1 LSNVRRQAQ
10 IDAPIAHVWE
20 LVGDPNRHPEWW
32 PRVIEAECEG
42 IEEGCTYRWV
52 AKGPVGTAEET
63 LLLER
68 LEDCSEIRIRCLDT
82 GTYMRWLL
90 TSARD
95 GTFIDVEFG
104 MEPARIQ
111 HRVFDRLAGR
121 RYYRRWLQQSLDGL
135 RRVCAS
141 EAPPHRAPA
150 TLTPAQ
156 LAINAP
162 HSLIG

>member
-52 AKGPVGTAEET
+52 AKGPVGAAEET
-63 LLLER
+63 VLLER
-68 LEDCSEIRIRCLDT
+68 LEDCSEIKIRCLDT
-82 GTYMRWLL
+82 GTYMRWVL

-111 HRVFDRLAGR
+111 HRVFDRVAGR
-121 RYYRRWLQQSLDGL
+121 RYYRRWLEQSLDGL

-141 EAPPHRAPA
+141 QAPPTGRPQ
-150 TLTPAQ
+150 P
-156 LAINAP
+156 
-162 HSLIG
+162 